1 MQLAYLYLRIIATY
15 DLMYRLIGPTGI
27 PKGSGRIKVLY
38 DVVLYCIVVQSRL
51 FNKMGRSIDL
61 TFSLIM
67 IF

>member
-38 DVVLYCIVVQSRL
+38 DFVLYCRVVQSRL
-51 FNKMGRSIDL
+51 FNKMEDL
-61 TFSLIM
+61 LILL
-67 IF
+67 FP